1 MNSFSP
7 FYRMELKFLFQN
19 RDISD
24 TPPKNIAESMICYL
38 RKKQQKGTFGDAIVR
53 VCDTVKMTEILY
65 PLLKENRIYFLKKN
79 RHAEK
84 VCFFSPHAFIAHH
97 QNTLKDRSIHFIYV
111 LFFFL
116 HRHPYLTVNIISRVI
131 KLYI

>member
-65 PLLKENRIYFLKKN
+65 PLLKENRIYFLKKIGMQ
-79 RHAEK
+79 K
-84 VCFFSPHAFIAHH
+84 KCVS
-97 QNTLKDRSIHFIYV
+97 
-111 LFFFL
+111 FL
-116 HRHPYLTVNIISRVI
+116 RMPLLLIIRTH
-131 KLYI
+131 